1 MAHLGAKYF
10 SKKSVRK
17 RQNKFSVG
25 TSLKLFPG
33 SYTKVRINFKE
44 KNIVVGEAYLNDT
57 KANLNIA
64 YSGNLNNGFTDF
76 EVIQNRSLEN

>member
-1 MAHLGAKYF
+1 V
-10 SKKSVRK
+10 SVLL
-17 RQNKFSVG
+17 
-25 TSLKLFPG
+25 LKLL
-33 SYTKVRINFKE
+33 SYIILVDKFQGKI
-44 KNIVVGEAYLNDT
+44 NIVVGEAYLNDT